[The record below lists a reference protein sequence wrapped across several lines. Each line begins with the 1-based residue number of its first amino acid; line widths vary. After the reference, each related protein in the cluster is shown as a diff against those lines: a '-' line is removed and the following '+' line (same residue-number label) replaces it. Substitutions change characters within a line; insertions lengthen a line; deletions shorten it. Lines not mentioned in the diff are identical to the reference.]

1 MTSHAHASHE
11 RHVHPWIFLV
21 LILPFGVIGG
31 YLQTTLGYL
40 LSQQHVPVSA
50 TAGLIALGFVP
61 HTWKFLWAP
70 IADTTLSRKAWYTIG
85 AVLTSAGILVMGF
98 LPTTAAGLKML
109 GLAAFVANLAV
120 TFLGMSVESLM
131 AYSTSESEKGRAGG
145 WFQAGNLGGTG
156 VGGGLGLIL
165 AQRLAAPWM
174 AGAIL
179 AGACLLC
186 VLALAFVPDT
196 STGRRHPS
204 LAKSLKEVVLDVW
217 KVSRA
222 KLGAIALILCFL
234 PIGSGA
240 ASGLWAAV
248 AGDWHASANTVALA
262 TGVITGLVSA
272 VGCLAGG
279 WLSDRMNRKGAY
291 VLYGVMQ
298 ALCAAAMALSPRT
311 ERMFIV
317 FTILYAFITGLTYA
331 GFTAFVLEAM
341 GLGAAATKYNLFAS
355 LSNMPIAYMTTIDGK
370 AHDRWGAS
378 GMLYAEGVFC
388 ILGLVAF
395 ALVLAVWPKRD
406 RTRAGIDAGGG
417 GELRAADIVE

>member
-1 MTSHAHASHE
+1 MTSATTSAPE

-40 LSQQHVPVSA
+40 LTQQHVPVSA

-70 IADTTLSRKAWYTIG
+70 IADTTLSRKRWYVIG
-85 AVLTSAGILVMGF
+85 AVLTSAGIFVMGL
-98 LPTTAAGLKML
+98 LPTTAAGLKVL
-109 GLAAFVANLAV
+109 GIAAFVGNLAV

-131 AYSTSESEKGRAGG
+131 AYSTSETEKGRAGG

-156 VGGGLGLIL
+156 VGGGLGLIM

-186 VLALAFVPDT
+186 VIALVAVPDPAVKQ
-196 STGRRHPS
+196 RHAN
-204 LAKSLKEVVLDVW
+204 LAKSLRTVVGDVW
-217 KVSRA
+217 SVSRA
-222 KLGAIALILCFL
+222 RLGALALILCFL

-248 AGDWHASANTVALA
+248 ANDWHASASTVALA
-262 TGVITGLVSA
+262 TGVVTGLVSA

-291 VLYGVMQ
+291 VIFGVLQ
-298 ALCAAAMALSPRT
+298 ALCAGAMAIAPRD
-311 ERMFIV
+311 ERNFVI
-317 FTILYAFITGLTYA
+317 FTLLYAFITGLTYA

-370 AHDRWGAS
+370 AHDRWGSS
-378 GMLYAEGVFC
+378 GMLYAEGAFC
-388 ILGLVAF
+388 LLGLVVF
-395 ALVLAVWPKRD
+395 GIVLALWPKRA
-406 RTRAGIDAGGG
+406 TAPASPAIAL
-417 GELRAADIVE
+417 E

>member
-1 MTSHAHASHE
+1 MTSSATAVHE

-40 LSQQHVPVSA
+40 LTQQHVPVSA

-70 IADTTLSRKAWYTIG
+70 IADTTLSRKRWYVIG
-85 AVLTSAGILVMGF
+85 AVLTSAGIFVMGL
-98 LPTTAAGLKML
+98 LPTTAAGLKLL
-109 GLAAFVANLAV
+109 GIAAFVGNLAV

-131 AYSTSESEKGRAGG
+131 AYATPETEKGRAGG

-186 VLALAFVPDT
+186 AIALVGIPKPSHAP
-196 STGRRHPS
+196 RHPS
-204 LAKSLKEVVLDVW
+204 LAKSLGEVVRDVW
-217 KVSRA
+217 SVSKAR
-222 KLGAIALILCFL
+222 LGALALILCFL

-248 AGDWHASANTVALA
+248 ASDWHASAGTVALA

-272 VGCLAGG
+272 VGCLVGG
-279 WLSDRMNRKGAY
+279 WISDRMNRKGAY
-291 VLYGVMQ
+291 VIYGVMQ
-298 ALCAAAMALSPRT
+298 ALCAGAMALAPRD
-311 ERMFIV
+311 ERTFVI
-317 FTILYAFITGLTYA
+317 FTITYAFITGLTYA

-370 AHDRWGAS
+370 AHDRWGSS

-388 ILGLVAF
+388 LVGLVAF
-395 ALVLAVWPKRD
+395 GIVLAVWPR
-406 RTRAGIDAGGG
+406 
-417 GELRAADIVE
+417 RAAAKSPAPVAVD

>member
-1 MTSHAHASHE
+1 MTSHSATHE
-11 RHVHPWIFLV
+11 RHVHPWIFMI
-21 LILPFGVIGG
+21 LILPFGVIDG

-50 TAGLIALGFVP
+50 TAGLITLGFLP
-61 HTWKFLWAP
+61 HTWKFFWAP
-70 IADTTLSRKAWYTIG
+70 IADTTLSRKTWYAIG
-85 AVLTSAGILVMGF
+85 AVLTSAGILVMGL
-98 LPTTAAGLKML
+98 LPTTAAGLKLL
-109 GLAAFVANLAV
+109 GIAAFVANLAV

-131 AYSTSESEKGRAGG
+131 AYATPEDEKGRAGG

-174 AGAIL
+174 AGAVL
-179 AGACLLC
+179 AAACLLC
-186 VLALAFVPDT
+186 LVALAFVPD
-196 STGRRHPS
+196 SSAGGRHPS
-204 LAKSLKEVVLDVW
+204 LAKSLAEVVRDVW
-217 KVSRA
+217 KVARA
-222 KLGAIALILCFL
+222 RLGAIALILCFL

-272 VGCLAGG
+272 VGCLSGG
-279 WLSDRMNRKGAY
+279 WISDRMNRKGAY
-291 VLYGVMQ
+291 VLYGVLQ
-298 ALCAAAMALSPRT
+298 ALCAAGMALAPRN
-311 ERMFIV
+311 ELNFIV

-355 LSNMPIAYMTTIDGK
+355 LSNIPIAYMTTIDGK
-370 AHDRWGAS
+370 AHDRWGSA
-378 GMLYAEGVFC
+378 GLLYAECVFC
-388 ILGLVAF
+388 ALGLLVF
-395 ALVLAVWPKRD
+395 AIVLALWRQ
-406 RTRAGIDAGGG
+406 RGRASAGAIAGAPAD
-417 GELRAADIVE
+417 LSAAEIAE